1 MIDLETCDKLTS
13 RFLSVR
19 QDILEACAD
28 TDQNQADVSLLA
40 VSKKHTIDAIKHIY
54 SLGQTAFGENYVQE
68 GIDKVQA
75 LSELN
80 IDWHFIGPIQSNK
93 SKAVA
98 EYFDWVHTV
107 DREKI
112 ASRLNQQRPID
123 KSPLNVLIQVN
134 ISQQDSKSGVNLN
147 EVATLAKS
155 ISQMPN
161 LCLRGLMC
169 IPAEQETGVLKKEFQ
184 QMQHAF
190 KQLKGEYPNID
201 TLSMG
206 MSGDLTAAIECGSTL
221 VRIGTAIFG
230 QRQSQIDK

>member
-1 MIDLETCDKLTS
+1 MIDLETYDKLTS
-13 RFLSVR
+13 RFLSVK
-19 QDILEACAD
+19 QDILKACVD
-28 TDQNQADVSLLA
+28 TDQNQANVSLLA

-68 GIDKVQA
+68 GIDKIQA

-80 IDWHFIGPIQSNK
+80 INWHFIGPIQSNK

-112 ASRLNQQRPID
+112 ASRLNQQRPGD

-147 EVATLAKS
+147 EVVTLAKS

-169 IPAEQETGVLKKEFQ
+169 IPAEQETGSLKKEFQ

-230 QRQSQIDK
+230 QRQSQIDT